1 MNVIQAKA
9 LCRQFKV
16 AQAEDHLLK
25 RVFARKYQVIDAV
38 SSIDFSIEP
47 GELVGFIGPN
57 GAGKSTTIK
66 MMCGILIPTAGEILV
81 FGEKPY
87 QNRKANALKIGVVFG
102 QRSQLWWDLPLS
114 DTFWLLKKMYHIP
127 DRVYEENLKEFNV
140 FLDLKT
146 FFHQP
151 VRQLSL
157 GQRMRADIAAAL
169 LHSPQ
174 ILFLDEP
181 TIGLDVVVKQQIRE
195 YIKKINAQRGTTII
209 LTTHDMKDIEA
220 VCDRIIMI
228 DKGKIVLDMPVK
240 EVIDTFSQEHH
251 RITFTFEES
260 PNRIPNI
267 TDCVIVSQ
275 NEHEVTYSFNRQ
287 QIQEGQIILEMANYT
302 SFQGVNIVK
311 PEIDEI
317 IRNIYLKNKKV
328 RILK

>member
-25 RVFARKYQVIDAV
+25 RVFARKYQVINAV
-38 SSIDFSIEP
+38 TSIDFSIEP

-127 DRVYEENLKEFNV
+127 DRVYEENLKEFND
-140 FLDLKT
+140 FLDLKA

-228 DKGKIVLDMPVK
+228 DKGKIVMDMPVK
-240 EVIDTFSQEHH
+240 EVIDTFSQEH

-267 TDCVIVSQ
+267 ADCVIVSQ

-287 QIQEGQIILEMANYT
+287 QIQEGQIILEMANDT

-317 IRNIYLKNKKV
+317 IRNIYLKNNKE

>member
-25 RVFARKYQVIDAV
+25 RVFARKYQVINAV
-38 SSIDFSIEP
+38 TSIDFSIEP

-127 DRVYEENLKEFNV
+127 DRVYEENLKEFND
-140 FLDLKT
+140 FLDLKA

-228 DKGKIVLDMPVK
+228 DKGKIVMDMPVK
-240 EVIDTFSQEHH
+240 EVIDTFSQEH

-267 TDCVIVSQ
+267 ADCVIVSQ

-287 QIQEGQIILEMANYT
+287 QIQEGQIILEMANDT

-317 IRNIYLKNKKV
+317 IRNIYLKNNRE

>member
-1 MNVIQAKA
+1 MNVIQARA

-25 RVFARKYQVIDAV
+25 RVFARKYQVINAV
-38 SSIDFSIEP
+38 TSIDFSIEP

-127 DRVYEENLKEFNV
+127 DRVYEENLKEFND
-140 FLDLKT
+140 FLDLKA

-228 DKGKIVLDMPVK
+228 DKGKIVMDMPVK
-240 EVIDTFSQEHH
+240 EVIDTFSQEH

-267 TDCVIVSQ
+267 ADCVIVSQ

-287 QIQEGQIILEMANYT
+287 QIQEGQIILEMANDT

-317 IRNIYLKNKKV
+317 IRNIYLKNNRE

>member
-25 RVFARKYQVIDAV
+25 RVFARKYQVINAV
-38 SSIDFSIEP
+38 TSIDFSIEP

-127 DRVYEENLKEFNV
+127 DRVYEENLKEFND
-140 FLDLKT
+140 FLDLKA

-228 DKGKIVLDMPVK
+228 DKGKIVMDMPVK
-240 EVIDTFSQEHH
+240 EVIDTFSQEH

-267 TDCVIVSQ
+267 ADCVIVSQ

-287 QIQEGQIILEMANYT
+287 QIQEGQIILEMANDT

-317 IRNIYLKNKKV
+317 IRNIYLKNNKGGS
-328 RILK
+328 

>member
-25 RVFARKYQVIDAV
+25 RVFARKYQVINAV
-38 SSIDFSIEP
+38 TSIDFSIEP

-127 DRVYEENLKEFNV
+127 DRVYEENLKEFND
-140 FLDLKT
+140 FLDLKA

-181 TIGLDVVVKQQIRE
+181 TIGLDVIVKQQIRE

-228 DKGKIVLDMPVK
+228 DKGKIVMDMPVK
-240 EVIDTFSQEHH
+240 EVIDTFSQEH

-267 TDCVIVSQ
+267 ADCVIVSQ

-287 QIQEGQIILEMANYT
+287 QIQEGQIILEMANDT

-317 IRNIYLKNKKV
+317 IRNIYLKNNKE